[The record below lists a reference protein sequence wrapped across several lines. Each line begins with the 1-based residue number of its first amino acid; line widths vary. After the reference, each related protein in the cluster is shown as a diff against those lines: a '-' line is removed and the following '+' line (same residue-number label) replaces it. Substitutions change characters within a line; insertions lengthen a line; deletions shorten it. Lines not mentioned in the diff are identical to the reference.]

1 MEGYIRI
8 QQDWRVRVCLDPKA
22 GFPDVLILELTLEIS
37 RGCYTSH
44 KLFFLSS
51 FVPSFLPVFLPFSF
65 FACFV
70 FFFLVISNIATSSFG
85 CLPVS

>member
-8 QQDWRVRVCLDPKA
+8 QQDWRVRVCLDPNS

-37 RGCYTSH
+37 RGYYTSH

-65 FACFV
+65 LPV
-70 FFFLVISNIATSSFG
+70 LSFFFLVISNIATSSFG
-85 CLPVS
+85 CLTVS